1 MVRPALIILYTVEGK
16 YYPFKV
22 NVDKYSGSCN
32 SLDNLSTKIFVQIKT
47 NDVNV
52 KVFNVITN
60 KNEAKP
66 MLKCYF
72 MCL

>member
-1 MVRPALIILYTVEGK
+1 MYPVELK

-22 NVDKYSGSCN
+22 SLDKYSGICNSCN
-32 SLDNLSTKIFVQIKT
+32 NLSTKICVPIKT
-47 NDVNV
+47 NDINV

-60 KNEAKP
+60 KNEAKV

-72 MCL
+72 MCFEMQIQ